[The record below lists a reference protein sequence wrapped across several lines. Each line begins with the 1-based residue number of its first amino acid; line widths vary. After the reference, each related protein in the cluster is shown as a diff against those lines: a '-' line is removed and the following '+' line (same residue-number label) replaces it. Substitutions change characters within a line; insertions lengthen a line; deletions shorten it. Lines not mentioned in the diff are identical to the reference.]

1 VQQIDAEHAEG
12 LRGPRKPRR
21 YDWLNAD
28 PKVFAFG
35 VVDGDERCA
44 GASGA
49 TRRVV
54 VRVLRASA

>member
-1 VQQIDAEHAEG
+1 VQQIDAELAEA

-49 TRRVV
+49 TGSGVLC
-54 VRVLRASA
+54 VLRASA